1 MAKQKRILIVRP
13 DRIGDVVLSTPIPR
27 EIKKTF
33 SGSFIA
39 VLVRPYTQ
47 DIYFNN
53 PYVDKIILI
62 DDNKSIKSFF
72 EKVSELRKYK
82 FTHALTLLPTER
94 LNYML
99 FTAGILY
106 RVGVGHK
113 LYQFLTFSRYVNRK
127 KYIPLRHEADYCM
140 DLAIKIG
147 VKTNDLSPEI
157 FLTGE
162 EKRKAIVNRGKLLD
176 GKKILIGV
184 HSTSGSSAPN
194 WNPEEYRKLIL
205 QLQSFDNIR
214 VAVTDN
220 VIPKDLEGING
231 VCYPNINVNLRESF
245 ITFASLDLLISAST
259 GPMHIAAALKVKTL
273 SMFCPLTACSPQ
285 LWGPLGND
293 SRIILPESNYCEI
306 ICPGDPK
313 KCTFS
318 GSGGISVAKVADEAV
333 SFIKYSYADLK

>member
-1 MAKQKRILIVRP
+1 
-13 DRIGDVVLSTPIPR
+13 
-27 EIKKTF
+27 
-33 SGSFIA
+33 
-39 VLVRPYTQ
+39 
-47 DIYFNN
+47 
-53 PYVDKIILI
+53 
-62 DDNKSIKSFF
+62 
-72 EKVSELRKYK
+72 
-82 FTHALTLLPTER
+82 
-94 LNYML
+94 
-99 FTAGILY
+99 
-106 RVGVGHK
+106 
-113 LYQFLTFSRYVNRK
+113 
-127 KYIPLRHEADYCM
+127 
-140 DLAIKIG
+140 
-147 VKTNDLSPEI
+147 
-157 FLTGE
+157 
-162 EKRKAIVNRGKLLD
+162 VNRGKLLD

-231 VCYPNINVNLRESF
+231 VSYPNLNVNLRESF

-293 SRIILPESNYCEI
+293 NRIILPESNYCEI

-313 KCTFS
+313 KCAFS
-318 GSGGISVAKVADEAV
+318 GSGGISVMKVADEAV